1 MVFSLIKQFFIVLL
15 SFSCFLT
22 RVVKV
27 SDRIESLS
35 LNEEPWLDL
44 LLLI

>member
-1 MVFSLIKQFFIVLL
+1 MAFSLIKQFFIVLL
-15 SFSCFLT
+15 SFSCLLT

-27 SDRIESLS
+27 SDITESLT